1 MKCQACSQ
9 ETLLPFTCPYCGG
22 QFCSVHRL
30 PENHACPKI
39 GSARAQRQE
48 QVMTPQ
54 SYNSYQYSY
63 VFGQQPFKR
72 KYRVYFSRKELKHLG
87 LGTLLVIGIGLSF
100 GLGLEWQSDTLM
112 VLSTLAVIMTVSF
125 FAHEIAH
132 KITAQKRGFWA
143 EFRLTMWGSVVT
155 LISMLLPF
163 KFISPGAVMISGPS
177 NLSDIG
183 KISIAG
189 PITNIT
195 FSSVFLAV
203 LPFTP
208 IEYQWIF
215 VIGAL
220 LNAYIAVFNLI
231 PFGILDGYKIYSW
244 NKKVWAVAFAVS
256 AVLTVVTYILYTA

>member
-1 MKCQACSQ
+1 MCMQ
-9 ETLLPFTCPYCGG
+9 ETLLPFRCPHCGG
-22 QFCSVHRL
+22 MFCSAHRL

-39 GSARAQRQE
+39 EFARAQRQKE
-48 QVMTPQ
+48 VITPQ
-54 SYNSYQYSY
+54 SYNSYNYTY

-72 KYRVYFSRKELKHLG
+72 KGRVYFSPRELKHLG
-87 LGTLLVIGIGLSF
+87 LGTLIVIGIGLSF
-100 GLGLEWQSDTLM
+100 GLGVEWQNGTFLF
-112 VLSTLAVIMTVSF
+112 LSALAAIMTVSF
-125 FAHEIAH
+125 FTHEIAH

-143 EFRLTMWGSVVT
+143 EFRLTMWGSVIT

-177 NLSDIG
+177 NLADIG

-203 LPFTP
+203 LPFVP
-208 IEYQWIF
+208 AEFSWIF
-215 VIGAL
+215 VIGAF

-231 PFGILDGYKIYSW
+231 PFGILDGFKIFSW

-256 AVLTVVTYILYTA
+256 AALTVVTYLLYTA